1 MLGILEGLV
10 TTLRTFFRPPV
21 TLKYPLERPA
31 LAERFKGPPG
41 LLWDDEADEIVCVGC
56 NICARACPVNCIT
69 LTAKKYT
76 GTKTNKRAIVDEYY
90 IDFSRCIYCAICVE
104 VCPFDAN
111 EMTHSFELSV
121 YDRKDLLFDKDQL
134 VELARGMKR
143 RPMHVPTVPEP
154 PRPAPAA
161 RPAAAATAG
170 ARPAAAAR
178 PAGTPGAPG
187 TARPAAGAPAQAV
200 RPAAPAT
207 AQRPASA
214 ATPAPPRPGG
224 APGAAQAQTE
234 PSEGRAAGQARPQP
248 PTEASTAGP
257 AAQPEAQGGQ
267 PVPPN
272 DQEQGS
278 R

>member
-1 MLGILEGLV
+1 VHGIFEGLL

-41 LLWDDEADEIVCVGC
+41 LLWDDEADEIICVGC

-154 PRPAPAA
+154 PRPTPAA
-161 RPAAAATAG
+161 RPAAAGARPAPAAARPAPAAG
-170 ARPAAAAR
+170 AAARPGAGTSPAARPAAA
-178 PAGTPGAPG
+178 PGQGA
-187 TARPAAGAPAQAV
+187 PAAGAP
-200 RPAAPAT
+200 RPAAP
-207 AQRPASA
+207 PSA
-214 ATPAPPRPGG
+214 APAPGEQAGAPPSAQAGQQPRPEPDTA
-224 APGAAQAQTE
+224 APPARTE
-234 PSEGRAAGQARPQP
+234 
-248 PTEASTAGP
+248 GP
-257 AAQPEAQGGQ
+257 AVSPGPSAEEKQG
-267 PVPPN
+267 
-272 DQEQGS
+272 DA
-278 R
+278 

>member
-1 MLGILEGLV
+1 MRGILEGLV

-161 RPAAAATAG
+161 RPAAAAAG

-178 PAGTPGAPG
+178 PG
-187 TARPAAGAPAQAV
+187 
-200 RPAAPAT
+200 AAP
-207 AQRPASA
+207 
-214 ATPAPPRPGG
+214 G
-224 APGAAQAQTE
+224 APGAARPAPGAAATAARPGAAAAPQRPAGVTTPAQPRPAGTPGQQPAKGE
-234 PSEGRAAGQARPQP
+234 PAEAGAGQAGSQPRP
-248 PTEASTAGP
+248 EASTDSP
-257 AAQPEAQGGQ
+257 ATGPEAPAGQ
-267 PVPPN
+267 PAPPS
-272 DQEQGS
+272 DQEQAG